1 MAFLDQTET
10 LSRNRHRLQLRNTP
24 RDGPLQLCNLNNPKR
39 SLICI
44 TESQRM
50 LATADT
56 GSEVDLI
63 SSAYAAKRN
72 FRVRQV
78 NTAKSRVQFADAT
91 IGLLEGKVDLSIVI
105 GHSQGPQFFMTFY
118 VIKDLT
124 SDLLLGEDILN
135 DTDAFKTY
143 PEAFFVEDGDGTSG
157 VNAIVWLNTI
167 ESILSRF
174 CTPGS
179 WRRISSLHFCIPNIE
194 LTT

>member
-1 MAFLDQTET
+1 
-10 LSRNRHRLQLRNTP
+10 
-24 RDGPLQLCNLNNPKR
+24 
-39 SLICI
+39 
-44 TESQRM
+44 
-50 LATADT
+50 
-56 GSEVDLI
+56 
-63 SSAYAAKRN
+63 
-72 FRVRQV
+72 
-78 NTAKSRVQFADAT
+78 
-91 IGLLEGKVDLSIVI
+91 
-105 GHSQGPQFFMTFY
+105 

-179 WRRISSLHFCIPNIE
+179 WRRISSLHFRIPNIE
-194 LTT
+194 LSSGFLGPREDEEESPTSKTLPKGVPRDGLTQKENAEFLVHKSPANILMTNTTLERFIGAN